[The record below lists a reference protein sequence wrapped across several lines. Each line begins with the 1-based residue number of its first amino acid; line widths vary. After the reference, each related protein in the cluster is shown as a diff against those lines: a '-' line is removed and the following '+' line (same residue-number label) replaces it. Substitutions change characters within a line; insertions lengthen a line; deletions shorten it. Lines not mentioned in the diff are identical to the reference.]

1 MDLHSKQILEILNQ
15 PGMVHKTPA
24 RFPGDQQIEVAIF
37 VRFIARHGAEHTQAV
52 RATLP
57 GKPEDLLSAFR
68 AQRVQGHHVSIVR
81 QKEFRPPILE
91 TRGNGTPQEVK
102 LKRDPR
108 LNRRFCEPEVTY

>member
-1 MDLHSKQILEILNQ
+1 MEGLLGPHMDVHSKQILEILNQ

-37 VRFIARHGAEHTQAV
+37 VGFIARHGAEHTQAV

-57 GKPEDLLSAFR
+57 DKPEDLLSAFR

-91 TRGNGTPQEVK
+91 TRCNGTPRSGTQA
-102 LKRDPR
+102 
-108 LNRRFCEPEVTY
+108 